1 MDLTWARVLFTLL
14 VFNFFVLMLYIV
26 YHKRNKSGYQEVGQ
40 SIIDDPDTPAENV
53 HSNPDNG
60 AK

>member
-40 SIIDDPDTPAENV
+40 SIIDDTDTPAENA

>member
-14 VFNFFVLMLYIV
+14 VFTFFILVLYIAF
-26 YHKRNKSGYQEVGQ
+26 HRRNKSNYQEAGQ
-40 SIIDDPDTPAENV
+40 SIIDDPDTPAENA
-53 HSNPDNG
+53 HSNHENG